1 MDVLTQ
7 TVITGVLLGGV
18 YGLIAMG
25 LSLVF
30 GVMRVIN
37 FAHGD
42 FVLMGMY
49 AVLVLYVTFGI
60 NPFVGLLIVIPGALL
75 LGALFQKVLIERI
88 TGTGELRQLLLT
100 LGLGII
106 IQSLAQIV
114 FSPNQLSL
122 PGFSWGSELVHI
134 GPIFVRPA
142 HVVGFIIAVGI
153 TVALTLMLKRSE
165 LGRQMRATVDDA
177 AMAESSGVRSKRIY
191 AIAMAIGTCIALV
204 AGGVLITYQPASPTV
219 GSQFLVLAF
228 VAVVLGGLGNVLG
241 AFIGGLIAGVVQQM
255 TAAYVAVGLQD
266 VGLFA
271 LFIAVLIFR
280 PYGLFGRKEVAA

>member
-7 TVITGVLLGGV
+7 TVVTGVLLGGV

-49 AVLVLYVTFGI
+49 AILVLYVTFGI
-60 NPFVGLLIVIPGALL
+60 NPFLGLLIVIPGALL

-122 PGFSWGSELVHI
+122 PGFSWGSELVHT
-134 GPIFVRPA
+134 GSIFVRPA
-142 HVVGFIIAVGI
+142 HVVGFIIAVAI

-191 AIAMAIGTCIALV
+191 VIAMAIGTCIALV

-266 VGLFA
+266 VGLFV

-280 PYGLFGRKEVAA
+280 PYGLFGRKEVVA